1 MLIEYSNVLKACK
14 DCVSLFRKTY
24 EDMKR
29 KSSKTQITCLVI
41 MKKVHPTIINT
52 FMSKT
57 VYLNYL
63 TSFFSAQNLDG
74 EKYESNKKQETK
86 FS

>member
-1 MLIEYSNVLKACK
+1 
-14 DCVSLFRKTY
+14 
-24 EDMKR
+24 
-29 KSSKTQITCLVI
+29 